1 MKIERQSKYK
11 GGISFYFYYYHN
23 LYLKTYTINVR
34 FPWITRWVWRIVAP
48 WIVSSLISKVA
59 SMHSD
64 SLSLS
69 WNSMALE
76 SLCNRPPQ
84 ISRSLLF
91 DQDIKFPDF
100 KLGNMT
106 IKISDDT
113 HSTNLEPS
121 SSSAIDGPLPLL
133 IYG

>member
-1 MKIERQSKYK
+1 MLVNHWMSLADRQHRES
-11 GGISFYFYYYHN
+11 SAVCF
-23 LYLKTYTINVR
+23 LRLLQCT
-34 FPWITRWVWRIVAP
+34 WIF
-48 WIVSSLISKVA
+48 
-59 SMHSD
+59 
-64 SLSLS
+64 SLS

-106 IKISDDT
+106 IKICDDK

-121 SSSAIDGPLPLL
+121 TSSAIVGPLSLL
-133 IYG
+133 IHG